1 MKNHAENVLQKL
13 VPDPFNEQSYQKKK
27 RGVELV
33 MGHSSGYKFRKISLF
48 VIYYLIKFDDKM

>member
-1 MKNHAENVLQKL
+1 MNKVI
-13 VPDPFNEQSYQKKK
+13 KKK

-33 MGHSSGYKFRKISLF
+33 MGHSSGYKFRTISLF